1 MVKYRPIATA
11 RRGPQARKC
20 LLGLMAA
27 LGAAIL
33 SACAG
38 DKGPPPPCP
47 EVVGVTGA
55 SNMVRFRSAGRDLTD
70 VEFEAQIRDA
80 ALVCEYDDNVIEADM
95 RLSIEALRG
104 PANADQIARF
114 GYFVAIATRT
124 REVLVR
130 EEFQLEIPLP
140 GNQTRVA
147 AIEEISQRIPLK
159 AGESG
164 ADYVIFVGLN
174 LTPEEFQ
181 YNVENR

>member
-1 MVKYRPIATA
+1 MTHRPIAKA
-11 RRGPQARKC
+11 QRGPHARSR
-20 LLGLMAA
+20 LLGLLAG
-27 LGAAIL
+27 LGAVVL

-38 DKGPPPPCP
+38 DRGPPPPCP
-47 EVVGVTGA
+47 EVVGVPGA
-55 SNMVRFRSAGRDLTD
+55 SNMIRFRPAGRDLTD
-70 VEFEAQIRDA
+70 VEFEARIRDA
-80 ALVCEYDDNVIEADM
+80 ALVCEYDDNIIEADM

-104 PANADQIARF
+104 PANADQIAKF

-159 AGESG
+159 TGESG
-164 ADYVIFVGLN
+164 GDYVIFVGLT
-174 LTPEEFQ
+174 LTPEEFK